1 MGKDASMRPAWILLL
16 CLLSVSSARAAEVVA
31 PPAGIKVLTAGHSF
45 HVWMPPLVAE
55 MAKAAG
61 IQGHE
66 QLAISSIGG
75 SKVIQHWDLPA
86 AKNKAKPVLE
96 AGKADLFTMAPTFLP
111 DPGIENF
118 TKLGLEHNPKL
129 RLTLQQNWVPYEDP
143 QLWLSR
149 ERPKSIDR
157 DALTSGQIRAKHEP
171 YFQLIESHVKELN
184 ARIPA
189 AKIAIVPSGEAVM
202 ALRDKVIKGEAPGIR
217 TQNELFTDALGHP
230 GPQIRVLSAYCHFSV
245 IYRRSPVG
253 LPVVSQ
259 LTKLPEA
266 DKLNR
271 LLQEIAWK
279 AVTGHPMSGVAQ

>member
-1 MGKDASMRPAWILLL
+1 MRWLRSFVLLVL
-16 CLLSVSSARAAEVVA
+16 ASVSAALPA
-31 PPAGIKVLTAGHSF
+31 ADDAPAGLKLLTAGHSF
-45 HVWMPPLVAE
+45 PVWMPPLVAE

-86 AKNKAKPVLE
+86 EKNKAKPVLE

-111 DPGIENF
+111 DAGIENF
-118 TKLGLEHNPKL
+118 VKLGLEHNAKL
-129 RLTLQQNWVPYEDP
+129 RFTLQQNWVPFEDP
-143 QLWLSR
+143 AVWLSKN
-149 ERPKSIDR
+149 RPKSIDR
-157 DALTSGQIRAKHEP
+157 DVITFAQLRAKHDP
-171 YFQLIESHVKELN
+171 YFNLIEDHVKEIN
-184 ARIPA
+184 VRIPS

-202 ALRDKVIKGEAPGIR
+202 ALRDKVIKGEAPGIK

-230 GPQIRVLSAYCHFSV
+230 GPQIRVLSAYCHYAV

-259 LTKLPEA
+259 LAKLPEA
-266 DKLNR
+266 EKLNR

-279 AVTGHPMSGVAQ
+279 AVTGHPMSGVAK

>member
-1 MGKDASMRPAWILLL
+1 MRSVWLLLL
-16 CLLSVSSARAAEVVA
+16 CLLSVSSARAVESVA
-31 PPAGIKVLTAGHSF
+31 PPAGLKVLTAGHSF

-129 RLTLQQNWVPYEDP
+129 RLTLQQNWVPFEDP
-143 QLWLSR
+143 EIWLSKNK
-149 ERPKSIDR
+149 PKSIDR
-157 DALTSGQIRAKHEP
+157 DVITLAQLRSKHEP
-171 YFQLIESHVKELN
+171 YFKLIEDHVKELN
-184 ARIPA
+184 ERIPA
-189 AKIAIVPSGEAVM
+189 AKIVIVPSGEAVM

-253 LPVVSQ
+253 LPVISQ
-259 LTKLPEA
+259 LARLPEA
-266 DKLNR
+266 EKLNR
-271 LLQEIAWK
+271 QLQEIAWK
-279 AVTGHPMSGVAQ
+279 AVSEYPLSGVTK

>member
-1 MGKDASMRPAWILLL
+1 MSLLRGLLL
-16 CLLSVSSARAAEVVA
+16 LVLAAVSLTAQEAS
-31 PPAGIKVLTAGHSF
+31 PKGLKVLSAGHSF

-118 TKLGLEHNPKL
+118 TKLGLEHNPKI
-129 RLTLQQNWVPYEDP
+129 RFTLQQNWVPYEDP
-143 QLWLSR
+143 SVWLSH
-149 ERPKSIDR
+149 ERPKQVDR
-157 DALTSGQIRAKHEP
+157 DGKTLAQLRAMHEP
-171 YFQLIESHVKELN
+171 YFEMIEGHVKELN
-184 ARIPA
+184 QRIPGA
-189 AKIAIVPSGEAVM
+189 NIVVVPCGEAVM
-202 ALRDKVIKGEAPGIR
+202 ALREKVIRGEAPGVR
-217 TQNELFTDALGHP
+217 TQGELFTDVLGHP
-230 GPQIRVLSAYCHFSV
+230 GPQIRVLSAYCHFAV
-245 IYRRSPVG
+245 IYHRSPVG
-253 LPVVSQ
+253 LPVNSQ
-259 LTKLPEA
+259 LSKLPEA
-266 DKLNR
+266 EKLNR

-279 AVTGHPMSGVAQ
+279 AVTEHPLSGVVK

>member
-1 MGKDASMRPAWILLL
+1 MRLLRGLLL
-16 CLLSVSSARAAEVVA
+16 FVLAAVGLTAQEA
-31 PPAGIKVLTAGHSF
+31 SPKGLKVLTAGHSF

-75 SKVIQHWDLPA
+75 SKVIQHWDLPPE
-86 AKNKAKPVLE
+86 KNKAKPVLE

-118 TKLGLEHNPKL
+118 TKLGLQHNPKL
-129 RLTLQQNWVPYEDP
+129 RLTLQQNWVPFEDP
-143 QLWLSR
+143 EIWLSKSK
-149 ERPKSIDR
+149 PKSIDR
-157 DALTSGQIRAKHEP
+157 DVITLAQLRSKHDP
-171 YFQLIESHVKELN
+171 YFRLIEDHVKEIN
-184 ARIPA
+184 DRIPA
-189 AKIAIVPSGEAVM
+189 AKIVIVPSGQAVM
-202 ALRDKVIKGEAPGIR
+202 ALRDKVIKGEAPGVR

-266 DKLNR
+266 KKLNR
-271 LLQEIAWK
+271 VLQQIAWK
-279 AVTGHPMSGVAQ
+279 AVTGHPMSGVAK

>member
-1 MGKDASMRPAWILLL
+1 MRLIPGLLL
-16 CLLSVSSARAAEVVA
+16 FVLATVGLTAQEVS
-31 PPAGIKVLTAGHSF
+31 PKGLKVLTAGHSF

-86 AKNKAKPVLE
+86 EKNKAKPVLE

-129 RLTLQQNWVPYEDP
+129 RLTLQQNWVPFEDP
-143 QLWLSR
+143 VIWLSKSK
-149 ERPKSIDR
+149 PKSIDR
-157 DALTSGQIRAKHEP
+157 DGVTLAQLRAKHDP
-171 YFQLIESHVKELN
+171 YFKMIEDHVKELN
-184 ARIPA
+184 ARIPG
-189 AKIAIVPSGEAVM
+189 AKIVIVPSGEAVM

-230 GPQIRVLSAYCHFSV
+230 GAQIRVLSAYCHYSV

-266 DKLNR
+266 EKLNR

-279 AVTGHPMSGVAQ
+279 AVAGHPMSGVVQ

>member
-1 MGKDASMRPAWILLL
+1 MRSAWLLLL
-16 CLLSVSSARAAEVVA
+16 CFFSVSSARAVESVA
-31 PPAGIKVLTAGHSF
+31 PPAGLKVLTAGHSF

-111 DPGIENF
+111 DAGIENF
-118 TKLGLEHNPKL
+118 VKLGLVHNPKI
-129 RLTLQQNWVPYEDP
+129 RFTLQQNWVPYEDP
-143 QLWLSR
+143 AIWLSR
-149 ERPKSIDR
+149 ERPKQVDR
-157 DALTSGQIRAKHEP
+157 DGKTLAQLRALHDG
-171 YFQLIESHVKELN
+171 YFKMIEDHVRELN

-189 AKIAIVPSGEAVM
+189 ARIAVVPSGEAVI
-202 ALRDKVIKGEAPGIR
+202 ALRDKVIRGEAPGVR
-217 TQNELFTDALGHP
+217 AQGELFTDVLGHP
-230 GPQIRVLSAYCHFSV
+230 GPQIRVLSAYCHFAV

-253 LPVVSQ
+253 LPVSSQ
-259 LTKLPEA
+259 LAKLPEA
-266 DKLNR
+266 EKLNR

-279 AVTGHPMSGVAQ
+279 AVTEHPLSGVTR

>member
-1 MGKDASMRPAWILLL
+1 MRSVWLLLL
-16 CLLSVSSARAAEVVA
+16 CLFSVSSARAVESVA
-31 PPAGIKVLTAGHSF
+31 PPAGLKVLTAGHSF

-111 DPGIENF
+111 DAGIENF
-118 TKLGLEHNPKL
+118 VKLGLEHNPKI
-129 RLTLQQNWVPYEDP
+129 RFTLQQNWVPYEDP
-143 QLWLSR
+143 AIWLSR
-149 ERPKSIDR
+149 ERPKQVDR
-157 DALTSGQIRAKHEP
+157 DGKTLAQLRALHDG
-171 YFQLIESHVKELN
+171 YFKMIEDHVRELN

-189 AKIAIVPSGEAVM
+189 ARIAVVPSGEAVI
-202 ALRDKVIKGEAPGIR
+202 ALRDKVIRGEAPGVR
-217 TQNELFTDALGHP
+217 AQGELFTDVLGHP
-230 GPQIRVLSAYCHFSV
+230 GPQIRVLSAYCHFAV

-253 LPVVSQ
+253 LPVSSQ
-259 LTKLPEA
+259 LAKLPEA
-266 DKLNR
+266 EKLNR

-279 AVTGHPMSGVAQ
+279 AVTEHPLSGVTR

>member
-1 MGKDASMRPAWILLL
+1 MLHRFRSLVLLV
-16 CLLSVSSARAAEVVA
+16 VSLVGVFLPAAEST
-31 PPAGIKVLTAGHSF
+31 PAGLKVLSAGHSF

-75 SKVIQHWDLPA
+75 SKVIQHWDLPTE
-86 AKNKAKPVLE
+86 KNKAKPVLE
-96 AGKADLFTMAPTFLP
+96 AGQADLFTMAPTFLP

-118 TKLGLEHNPKL
+118 TQLGLKHNPKI
-129 RLTLQQNWVPYEDP
+129 RFTLQQNWVPFEDP
-143 QLWLSR
+143 ELWLSKS
-149 ERPKSIDR
+149 RPKSIDR
-157 DALTSGQIRAKHEP
+157 DVLTLAQLRAKHDP
-171 YFQLIESHVKELN
+171 YFKQIEDHVKELN
-184 ARIPA
+184 LRIPA
-189 AKIAIVPSGEAVM
+189 AKIAIVPSGEAVL
-202 ALRDKVIKGEAPGIR
+202 ALRDKVIKGEAPGIK
-217 TQNELFTDALGHP
+217 TQNELFTDVLGHP
-230 GPQIRVLSAYCHFSV
+230 GPQIRVLSAYCHYAV

-259 LTKLPEA
+259 LAKLPEA
-266 DKLNR
+266 EKLNR

>member
-1 MGKDASMRPAWILLL
+1 MRSLLL
-16 CLLSVSSARAAEVVA
+16 VLVLLVSSSVQAKEEAA
-31 PPAGIKVLTAGHSF
+31 PPAGLKVLTAGHSF

-75 SKVIQHWDLPA
+75 SKVIQHWDLPPE
-86 AKNKAKPVLE
+86 KNKAKPILE

-118 TKLGLEHNPKL
+118 TKLGLEHNSKI
-129 RLTLQQNWVPYEDP
+129 RFTLQQNWVPFEDP
-143 QLWLSR
+143 ELWLSKS
-149 ERPKSIDR
+149 RPKSIDR
-157 DALTSGQIRAKHEP
+157 DVITLAQLRAKHDP
-171 YFQLIESHVKELN
+171 YFKMIEDHVKELN

-189 AKIAIVPSGEAVM
+189 AKIAIVPSGEAVL
-202 ALRDKVIKGEAPGIR
+202 ALRDKVIKGEAPGIK
-217 TQNELFTDALGHP
+217 TQNELFTDVLGHP
-230 GPQIRVLSAYCHFSV
+230 GPQIRVLSAYCHFAV

-253 LPVVSQ
+253 LPVNG
-259 LTKLPEA
+259 LLAKLPEA
-266 DKLNR
+266 EKLNQ

-279 AVTGHPMSGVAQ
+279 AVTGHPMSGVTQ

>member
-1 MGKDASMRPAWILLL
+1 MRSLLL
-16 CLLSVSSARAAEVVA
+16 VLVLLVSSSVHAKQEAA
-31 PPAGIKVLTAGHSF
+31 PPAGLKVLTAGHSF

-75 SKVIQHWDLPA
+75 SKVIQHWDLPPE
-86 AKNKAKPVLE
+86 KNKAKPILE

-118 TKLGLEHNPKL
+118 TKLGLEHNSKI
-129 RLTLQQNWVPYEDP
+129 RFTLQQNWVPFEDP
-143 QLWLSR
+143 ELWLSKS
-149 ERPKSIDR
+149 RPKSIDR
-157 DALTSGQIRAKHEP
+157 DVITLAQLRAKHDP
-171 YFQLIESHVKELN
+171 YFKMIEDHVKELN

-189 AKIAIVPSGEAVM
+189 AKIAIVPSGEAVL
-202 ALRDKVIKGEAPGIR
+202 ALRDKVIKGEAPGIK
-217 TQNELFTDALGHP
+217 TQNELFTDVLGHP
-230 GPQIRVLSAYCHFSV
+230 GPQIRVLSAYCHFAV

-253 LPVVSQ
+253 LPVNG
-259 LTKLPEA
+259 LLAKLPEA
-266 DKLNR
+266 EKLNQ

-279 AVTGHPMSGVAQ
+279 AVTGHPMSGVDR

>member
-1 MGKDASMRPAWILLL
+1 MRHLTLLL
-16 CLLSVSSARAAEVVA
+16 AILCSFASARAADQAA
-31 PPAGIKVLTAGHSF
+31 PPAGLKVLSAGHSF

-75 SKVIQHWDLPA
+75 SKVIQHWDLPPE
-86 AKNKAKPVLE
+86 KNKAKPVLT
-96 AGKADLFTMAPTFLP
+96 AGKAEIFTMAPTFLP

-118 TKLGLEHNPKL
+118 VKLGLEHNAML
-129 RLTLQQNWVPYEDP
+129 RFTLQQNWVPFEDP
-143 QLWLSR
+143 EVWLSKNK
-149 ERPKSIDR
+149 PKSIDR
-157 DALTSGQIRAKHEP
+157 DVITLAQLRAKHDP
-171 YFQLIESHVKELN
+171 YFKLIEDHVKELN

-202 ALRDKVIKGEAPGIR
+202 ALRDRVIKGEAPGIR
-217 TQNELFTDALGHP
+217 TQNELFTDVLGHP
-230 GPQIRVLSAYCHFSV
+230 GPQIRVLSAYCHYAV
-245 IYRRSPVG
+245 LYRRSPVG

-279 AVTGHPMSGVAQ
+279 AVVGHPMSGVTQ

>member
-1 MGKDASMRPAWILLL
+1 MAWVRSFVLLFAGVVGV
-16 CLLSVSSARAAEVVA
+16 LLPAAEVT
-31 PPAGIKVLTAGHSF
+31 PAGLKVLTAGHSF

-55 MAKAAG
+55 MAKAAK

-75 SKVIQHWDLPA
+75 SKVIQHWNLPPE
-86 AKNKAKPVLE
+86 KNKAKPVLE
-96 AGKADLFTMAPTFLP
+96 AGTADLFTMAPTFLP

-129 RLTLQQNWVPYEDP
+129 RLTLQQNWVPFEDSEI
-143 QLWLSR
+143 WLSKSK
-149 ERPKSIDR
+149 PKSIDR
-157 DALTSGQIRAKHEP
+157 DVITLSQLRSKHDP
-171 YFQLIESHVKELN
+171 YFKLIEDHVKELN
-184 ARIPA
+184 VRIPA

-202 ALRDKVIKGEAPGIR
+202 ALRDKVIRGEAPGIK

-266 DKLNR
+266 EKLNL

-279 AVTGHPMSGVAQ
+279 AVTGHPMSGVAK

>member
-1 MGKDASMRPAWILLL
+1 MLHRFRSLVLLVVSL
-16 CLLSVSSARAAEVVA
+16 VGVLLPAAEST
-31 PPAGIKVLTAGHSF
+31 PAGLKVLSAGHSF

-75 SKVIQHWDLPA
+75 SKVIQHWDMPPE
-86 AKNKAKPVLE
+86 KNKAKPVLE

-118 TKLGLEHNPKL
+118 TKLGLEHNPKI
-129 RLTLQQNWVPYEDP
+129 RFTLQQNWVPFEDP
-143 QLWLSR
+143 EIWLSKNK
-149 ERPKSIDR
+149 PKSIDR
-157 DALTSGQIRAKHEP
+157 DIITLAQLHAKHDP
-171 YFQLIESHVKELN
+171 YFKQIEDHVKELN
-184 ARIPA
+184 QRIPA

-202 ALRDKVIKGEAPGIR
+202 ALRDKVIKGEAPGIK
-217 TQNELFTDALGHP
+217 TQNELFTDVLGHP

-259 LTKLPEA
+259 LSKLPEA
-266 DKLNR
+266 EKLNR

-279 AVTGHPMSGVAQ
+279 AVTGHPMSRVSQ

>member
-1 MGKDASMRPAWILLL
+1 MMAWLRSFVLLFATAL
-16 CLLSVSSARAAEVVA
+16 GVLLPAAEA
-31 PPAGIKVLTAGHSF
+31 PPAGLKVLSAGHSF

-75 SKVIQHWDLPA
+75 SKVIQHWDLPPE
-86 AKNKAKPVLE
+86 KNKAKPVLE

-129 RLTLQQNWVPYEDP
+129 RLTLQQNWVPFEDP
-143 QLWLSR
+143 EVWLSKSK
-149 ERPKSIDR
+149 PKSIDR
-157 DALTSGQIRAKHEP
+157 DILTMAQLRSKNEP
-171 YFQLIESHVKELN
+171 YFKLIEDHVKELN
-184 ARIPA
+184 QRIPA
-189 AKIAIVPSGEAVM
+189 AKIAIVPSGEAVL
-202 ALRDKVIKGEAPGIR
+202 ALRDKVIRGEAPGIK

-230 GPQIRVLSAYCHFSV
+230 GPQIRVLSAYCHYSV

-266 DKLNR
+266 EKLNR
-271 LLQEIAWK
+271 MLQEIAWK
-279 AVTGHPMSGVAQ
+279 AVTGHPMSGVVQ